1 MTKEEFAARTDE
13 IKTKLFKTAMVYL
26 KNEHDALEAV
36 DETVYRGLCAVKKRI
51 YHGRNGPH
59 SPNTSGNGSHKAE
72 KSPRTVKACPGRGK
86 LRKGGK
92 KWITEIELT
101 SE

>member
-59 SPNTSGNGSHKAE
+59 SPNASGDGSHQTE
-72 KSPRTVKACPGRGK
+72 KGTQYFKACPGRGK
-86 LRKGGK
+86 L
-92 KWITEIELT
+92 
-101 SE
+101 

>member
-1 MTKEEFAARTDE
+1 MTKEEFAARTEE
-13 IKTKLFKTAMVYL
+13 IRIKLFRTAM
-26 KNEHDALEAV
+26 
-36 DETVYRGLCAVKKRI
+36 I